1 MLRAEE
7 ILTELVKQ
15 EKSIDVEKAEDSAK
29 ILRERI
35 KLLSYELTGNSIDRT
50 LSLTTIL
57 RLSEDLKDLEAFC
70 QAANIYKAMQERSE
84 KTSELIRTFD

>member
-15 EKSIDVEKAEDSAK
+15 EKSIDVEKAEDSTK

-35 KLLSYELTGNSIDRT
+35 KLLSYELTGNSIDRA

-57 RLSEDLKDLEAFC
+57 RLSEELKDLEAFC
-70 QAANIYKAMQERSE
+70 QAANIYKTMQERSE